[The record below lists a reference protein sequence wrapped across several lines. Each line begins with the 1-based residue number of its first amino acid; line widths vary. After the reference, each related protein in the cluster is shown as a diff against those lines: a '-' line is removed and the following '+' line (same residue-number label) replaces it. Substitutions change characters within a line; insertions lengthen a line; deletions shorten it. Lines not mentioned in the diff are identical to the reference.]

1 MNMQLIKDQEFGGE
15 RPLFAS
21 HNLHLD
27 NVTILAGESAIKEC
41 SNIVATNCRFEGN
54 YPFWHVHG
62 FTIQDCYFAVG
73 GRSALWY
80 SDHLVMKDTVID
92 APKMFREMNDIE
104 IENVQMNDA
113 DEVFWRCER
122 IRVKDLKLHDGT
134 YPFMFS
140 RDIYVDG
147 LESDSKYVFQYVKNV
162 EIHNAKITTKD
173 AFWEVENVTIYD
185 SELDGEY
192 LGWHSKNLRLVN
204 CHISGEQPLCYAHD
218 LVLENC
224 TFDAACDRAFEYS
237 TLQADIRGGISN
249 IKNPMSGHIVA
260 DSIGSITLD
269 EHIKAPA
276 DCVIE
281 TRNR

>member
-1 MNMQLIKDQEFGGE
+1 MKTISNKEFGGE

-21 HNLHLD
+21 HDLHLD
-27 NVTILAGESAIKEC
+27 NVTILAGESGIKEC
-41 SNIVATNCRFEGN
+41 SNIVATNCLFEGN

-62 FTIQDCYFAVG
+62 FSILNCRFAVG

-80 SDHLVMKDTVID
+80 SDNLIMKDTVID
-92 APKMFREMNDIE
+92 APKMFREMHTLE
-104 IENVQMNDA
+104 LENVVMNDA
-113 DEVFWRCER
+113 DEVFWRCNG
-122 IRVKDLKLHDGT
+122 IKVKNLVLHEGT

-140 RDIYVDG
+140 NDIYVDG
-147 LESDSKYVFQYVKNV
+147 LISDSKYVFQYVKNV

-192 LGWHSKNLRLVN
+192 LGWHSRNLRLVN

-224 TFDAACDRAFEYS
+224 TFDPACDRAFEYS
-237 TLQADIRGGISN
+237 SVRADIRGSITN
-249 IKNPMSGHIVA
+249 IKNPMSGRIEA
-260 DSIGSITLD
+260 DAIGSVTID
-269 EHIKAPA
+269 ENIKAPG
-276 DCVIE
+276 DCEIVV
-281 TRNR
+281 RK